1 MDLVFVCVCLRI
13 SACVFVDEWVGMY
26 GGNICGGG
34 FEVDLVFVCVSVC
47 ISACVFV
54 DEWVGMY
61 GILGKT
67 FLVFMSLHGL
77 QNVVSVEAAVA
88 AATAAFEIGA
98 LLGREEEFVFA
109 VTACG
114 KSVG

>member
-1 MDLVFVCVCLRI
+1 M
-13 SACVFVDEWVGMY
+13 
-26 GGNICGGG
+26 
-34 FEVDLVFVCVSVC
+34 DLVFVCVSVC

-54 DEWVGMY
+54 DEWVG
-61 GILGKT
+61 
-67 FLVFMSLHGL
+67 MSLHGL

-114 KSVG
+114 RSVG

>member
-54 DEWVGMY
+54 DEWVGM
-61 GILGKT
+61 
-67 FLVFMSLHGL
+67 SLHGL

-114 KSVG
+114 RSVG